1 MTDWSVIIQ
10 KGSIMAL
17 KRTLLWLNSALFV
30 AFGIGFIFIPAFLSN
45 LLTSSIPATTSALTD
60 MRATYGGMALG
71 IAIFFGMCV
80 RNTDTV
86 RIGLIASALVLS
98 CIAFGRIVGIFIDG
112 SPNIF
117 IYLLL
122 SAEVL
127 FAALILFALKKD

>member
-1 MTDWSVIIQ
+1 
-10 KGSIMAL
+10 MAFQ
-17 KRTLLWLNSALFV
+17 RTLLWINCVLFIV
-30 AFGIGFIFIPAFLSN
+30 FGIGFILIPGSLSN
-45 LLTSSIPATTSALTD
+45 LMTGSVPATTSAMTD

-71 IAIFFGMCV
+71 IAIFFGICA
-80 RNTDTV
+80 RNPDTV
-86 RIGLIASALVLS
+86 RIGLIASALALS

-127 FAALILFALKKD
+127 FAAMILFALKKD